1 MLTEDRFLNA
11 LKAWVEISMHRSMH
25 AFIHHNRE
33 SDLSFSQVNTLFRL
47 YHHGPSPISDLADH
61 LGITLAGVSQLLNPL
76 IDAGYII
83 RSTNPADRRV
93 KLISLTEAGTAAVK
107 ASMQSRHAWVE
118 GLAPML
124 TKNEKVQILA
134 VLELL
139 NDRIQ
144 ELIQKEDPEC
154 IHHSRKPYENKKSLQ
169 D

>member
-1 MLTEDRFLNA
+1 MLAEDRFLDT
-11 LKAWVEISMHRSMH
+11 LRAWVEISMHRSMR

-61 LGITLAGVSQLLNPL
+61 LGITLAAVSQLLNPL
-76 IDAGYII
+76 IDAGYIL
-83 RSTNPADRRV
+83 RSINPADRRV
-93 KLISLTEAGTAAVK
+93 KLISLTDQGTDAVK

-118 GLAPML
+118 DLAHLL
-124 TKNEKVQILA
+124 TPSEKGQILA
-134 VLELL
+134 GLELL

-144 ELIQKEDPEC
+144 DLFRKEDPKCALLIKNE
-154 IHHSRKPYENKKSLQ
+154 PENEKDLQ

>member
-1 MLTEDRFLNA
+1 MMAETTFIDTLR
-11 LKAWVEISMHRSMH
+11 AWVEISMHRSMR

-33 SDLSFSQVNTLFRL
+33 SDLSFSQANTLFRL

-93 KLISLTEAGTAAVK
+93 KLISLTGQGTAAVK
-107 ASMQSRHAWVE
+107 AGMQSRHAWVE
-118 GLAPML
+118 DFAHLL
-124 TKNEKVQILA
+124 TQTEKTQILA

-144 ELIQKEDPEC
+144 ELIRKEDPEC
-154 IHHSRKPYENKKSLQ
+154 DHHSRKPSEDEKDLQ
-169 D
+169 A

>member
-1 MLTEDRFLNA
+1 MMAEATFLDT
-11 LKAWVEISMHRSMH
+11 LRAWVEISMHRSMR

-47 YHHGPSPISDLADH
+47 YHHGPSQINELADH
-61 LGITLAGVSQLLNPL
+61 LGITLAAVSQLLNPL

-83 RSTNPADRRV
+83 RATNPEDRRV
-93 KLISLTEAGTAAVK
+93 KLISLTEAGTAAVI
-107 ASMQSRHAWVE
+107 ASVQSRHAWVE
-118 GLAPML
+118 GLARML

-144 ELIQKEDPEC
+144 ELIRKEDPEC